1 MVAEV
6 ESHHARREELGKL
19 SENILMRLRRNFSL
33 FFPEHHLE
41 TEMRGTNYEKP
52 FREAIV
58 LNLNSSVTRRNQ
70 LKKYLLSEDA
80 PVGVVYVELPVEP
93 VYLLGAVRGV
103 VHQPGPVLGAQQAL
117 LGSRALTHEQACHTA
132 SHIDVSIEELYNNHL
147 QKKLFMFI

>member
-1 MVAEV
+1 M
-6 ESHHARREELGKL
+6 LL
-19 SENILMRLRRNFSL
+19 S
-33 FFPEHHLE
+33 
-41 TEMRGTNYEKP
+41 
-52 FREAIV
+52 
-58 LNLNSSVTRRNQ
+58 
-70 LKKYLLSEDA
+70 LKKYLLSENA
-80 PVGVVYVELPVEP
+80 SVGVVYVELPVEP

>member
-19 SENILMRLRRNFSL
+19 SENILVRLRRNFSL

-70 LKKYLLSEDA
+70 LNAIVSKE
-80 PVGVVYVELPVEP
+80 
-93 VYLLGAVRGV
+93 
-103 VHQPGPVLGAQQAL
+103 VL
-117 LGSRALTHEQACHTA
+117 T
-132 SHIDVSIEELYNNHL
+132 
-147 QKKLFMFI
+147 F